1 MRKAFAQTLTR
12 LAEEDPRVVFITGDL
27 GFQVLD
33 ELRDRFPE
41 RYINVGVAE
50 AEMVSLAAGMA
61 AEGFRPV
68 AYSIASFATARPY
81 EQIRYCVAYHNVPV
95 LLIGAGR
102 GYLYSTSGVSHHAAD
117 DLALMSVLPNMTVVA
132 PGDPV
137 EISALLPELLR
148 SGRPA
153 YMSVGK
159 YGEPVF
165 AAEEAP
171 QLGRARRIR
180 SGEKIAVLST
190 GELATELV
198 KALDLLVS
206 EGISPVAYQFH
217 TLKPL
222 DGNVLEKLGK
232 EMQTIIVAEEHVPLG
247 GLWSQVCCFMAEHGL
262 TPRLRRAGA
271 PDRFALGNLRLA
283 DLRRSLGI
291 DAGGL
296 AEICRAAWREA

>member
-153 YMSVGK
+153 
-159 YGEPVF
+159 
-165 AAEEAP
+165 
-171 QLGRARRIR
+171 
-180 SGEKIAVLST
+180 
-190 GELATELV
+190 
-198 KALDLLVS
+198 
-206 EGISPVAYQFH
+206 
-217 TLKPL
+217 
-222 DGNVLEKLGK
+222 
-232 EMQTIIVAEEHVPLG
+232 
-247 GLWSQVCCFMAEHGL
+247 
-262 TPRLRRAGA
+262 
-271 PDRFALGNLRLA
+271 
-283 DLRRSLGI
+283 
-291 DAGGL
+291 
-296 AEICRAAWREA
+296 

>member
-12 LAEEDPRVVFITGDL
+12 LAEEDPKVVFITGDL

-33 ELRDRFPE
+33 ELRDKFPE

-50 AEMVSLAAGMA
+50 AEMVTLAAGMA
-61 AEGFRPV
+61 AEGFKPV

-137 EISALLPELLR
+137 EVSVLLPELLR
-148 SGRPA
+148 LGTPA

-165 AAEEAP
+165 PAEEVP
-171 QLGRARRIR
+171 VLGKARRIR
-180 SGEKIAVLST
+180 SGEKVVVLST

-198 KALDLLVS
+198 HALDSLKS
-206 EGISPVAYQFH
+206 EGIAPAAYQFH
-217 TLKPL
+217 TAKPL
-222 DGNVLEKLGK
+222 DQEILAKVGK
-232 EMQTIIVAEEHVPLG
+232 EFQTIIVAEEHVPVG

-262 TPRLRRAGA
+262 TPVIRRAGA
-271 PDRFALGNLRLA
+271 PDSFALGNFKQS
-283 DLRRSLGI
+283 DLRKKLGL
-291 DAGGL
+291 DAEGL
-296 AEICRAAWREA
+296 AQICRSSWRNS